1 MRCPECEGYIS
12 IEDWTDD
19 TPFECPS
26 CGVLLKLDTDEGSY
40 TGAAQKN
47 LLVIDDE

>member
-19 TPFECPS
+19 TPFES
-26 CGVLLKLDTDEGSY
+26 VLRYFTK
-40 TGAAQKN
+40 TGY
-47 LLVIDDE
+47 